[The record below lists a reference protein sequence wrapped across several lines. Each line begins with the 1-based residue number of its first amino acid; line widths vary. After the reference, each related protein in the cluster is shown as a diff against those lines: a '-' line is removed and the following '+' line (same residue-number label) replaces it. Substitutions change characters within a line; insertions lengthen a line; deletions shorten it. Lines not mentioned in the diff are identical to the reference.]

1 MDVLASLMDKPGD
14 DNDDLNAQNELRIT
28 TPNDD
33 AAIDL
38 YRNLMNDE
46 IARARIEKM
55 RIEKNVLIIRSKV
68 GKIAELAD
76 IADAIEKAS
85 KKAL

>member
-1 MDVLASLMDKPGD
+1 MDALVSLMDRPGD
-14 DNDDLNAQNELRIT
+14 DNGDLDAQNELRIT
-28 TPNDD
+28 TLSDD

-38 YRNLMNDE
+38 YRNLMNDD

-68 GKIAELAD
+68 GKIAELAN